1 VSDDTYQVPPGLCVV
16 TTYGQITGET
26 AQSLLDAQAANIKAG
41 LNNITY
47 RMVGGALV
55 DKARNDACQ
64 MMLDTGVGWILFID
78 GDMAFN
84 AQAILQIATTA
95 YGTNP
100 EYDVMGGYCNLR
112 GDLAIPTV
120 DTGTGTWESHF
131 PRSGVKEVI
140 RTGGAFL
147 LVKRHVCER
156 IPRPWFAVRVPM
168 RPLDAMAE
176 VDNFARTK
184 FDGDNPFRNMPE
196 WSILEQ
202 IAAEDR
208 SVHNF
213 IPAEVGEDSGF
224 CDRVRNHGMRIAVDT
239 SIEVQHLHKELIGAQ
254 RHKEAMAE
262 RHRDLRLLCGIME

>member
-1 VSDDTYQVPPGLCVV
+1 MTEPTYQIPPGLCVV

-26 AQSLLDAQAANIKAG
+26 VQSLLDAQAANLKAG
-41 LNNITY
+41 LHNVSY

-55 DKARNDACQ
+55 DKARNDSCQ
-64 MMLDTGVGWILFID
+64 LMLDNQFAWVLFID
-78 GDMAFN
+78 GDMAFKPD
-84 AQAILQIATTA
+84 AILGLVKTA

-100 EYDVMGGYCNLR
+100 EYDVVGGYCNLR
-112 GDLAIPTV
+112 GDLAIPTI

-131 PRSGVKEVI
+131 PGSGVKEVI

-176 VDNFARTK
+176 LDNFARCK
-184 FDGDNPFRNMPE
+184 FDGANPFRHMPE
-196 WSILEQ
+196 WGILEQ

-208 SVHNF
+208 TVHNF

-224 CDRVRNHGMRIAVDT
+224 CDRVRNAGMRIAVDT
-239 SIEVQHLHKELIGAQ
+239 GIEIKHLHKDLIGAAE
-254 RHKEAMAE
+254 HKDAMAK
-262 RHRDLRLLCGIME
+262 RQRDLRLLCGIME